1 MITTNVKNQKV
12 QKMCNKKLKF
22 EDHKDC
28 LQASQHENKIMH
40 LSNNKID
47 VKCLIE
53 NQEKFITTKKKK
65 ICIHNKRRS
74 NTL

>member
-1 MITTNVKNQKV
+1 MITTKVKNQKV

-22 EDHKDC
+22 EDHKNC

-40 LSNNKID
+40 LNNDKID

-53 NQEKFITTKKKK
+53 NQEK
-65 ICIHNKRRS
+65 
-74 NTL
+74 

>member
-1 MITTNVKNQKV
+1 MIMTKVKNQKV

-22 EDHKDC
+22 EDHKNC

-40 LSNNKID
+40 LNNDKID

-53 NQEKFITTKKKK
+53 NQEKFITNNK
-65 ICIHNKRRS
+65 IKLKS
-74 NTL
+74 

>member
-1 MITTNVKNQKV
+1 MITTKVKDQKV

-22 EDHKDC
+22 EDHKNC

-40 LSNNKID
+40 LNNDKID

-53 NQEKFITTKKKK
+53 NQEKFITNNK
-65 ICIHNKRRS
+65 IKLKS
-74 NTL
+74 

>member
-1 MITTNVKNQKV
+1 
-12 QKMCNKKLKF
+12 MCNKKLKF

-65 ICIHNKRRS
+65 LCIHNKRRS

>member
-1 MITTNVKNQKV
+1 MITTKVKNQKV

-22 EDHKDC
+22 EDHKNC

-40 LSNNKID
+40 LNNDKID

-53 NQEKFITTKKKK
+53 NQEKFIMNNK
-65 ICIHNKRRS
+65 IKLKS
-74 NTL
+74 

>member
-1 MITTNVKNQKV
+1 MITAKVKNQKV

-22 EDHKDC
+22 EDHKNC

-40 LSNNKID
+40 LNNDKID

-53 NQEKFITTKKKK
+53 NQEKFITNNK
-65 ICIHNKRRS
+65 IKLKS
-74 NTL
+74 